1 MTDRKIVRTRDIMK
15 AQFIELDGLRTV
27 KEAIEALIAENAS
40 VLIVKKRNDD
50 DEYGIV
56 QLSDIAKKVLAQDR
70 SPERVNIYEIMT
82 KPVIGVP
89 PDMDVRYCSRLF
101 EQFGLSSAPV
111 IENNKVVGMVGYT
124 ELVLHGM
131 VEIYR

>member
-1 MTDRKIVRTRDIMK
+1 MTDRKIVRARDIMK
-15 AQFIELDGLRTV
+15 DQFIELDGLHTV
-27 KEAIEALIAENAS
+27 KEAIEALVAEDAN
-40 VLIVKKRNDD
+40 VLIVKKRNEN

-56 QLSDIAKKVLAQDR
+56 QLSDIAKKVLAKDR

-82 KPVIGVP
+82 KPVISVP
-89 PDMDVRYCSRLF
+89 PNMDVRYCSRLF
-101 EQFGLSSAPV
+101 ERFGLSSVPV
-111 IENNKVVGMVGYT
+111 IENDKIVGMVGYR